1 MVRLFFPVLLCIG
14 ASALGQ
20 VPVTLTSR
28 VDSKGSGE
36 ALVTNLKAVPL
47 TSYLIQIFLE
57 PCNPS
62 PRPEV
67 FRASD
72 SALASGGAPI
82 AQFQSRTEPLGIA
95 HCNKVGVSV
104 PGRAELK
111 AAIYQD
117 GSSFGEPKWVNSLL
131 DCRRFELEQIE
142 TVLTKL
148 RSETGRV
155 RAKTLES
162 DIDEALAAAQEKKNF
177 AFACPLDVRELALEN
192 LKAGAESSQSVQIA
206 RTLELFERL
215 RNTLLSSR
223 PSPR

>member
-1 MVRLFFPVLLCIG
+1 MVRLFFPVLLCVG
-14 ASALGQ
+14 ASAWGQ

-28 VDSKGSGE
+28 VDSSGSGE
-36 ALVTNLKAVPL
+36 ALITNLKPVPL
-47 TSYLIQIFLE
+47 TAYLIQIFLE

-72 SALASGGAPI
+72 SALTPGGSPI
-82 AQFQSRTEPLGIA
+82 AQFQSRMEPLGIA

-111 AAIYQD
+111 AAIFED
-117 GSSFGEPKWVNSLL
+117 GSSFGEPKWVKSLL

-148 RSETGRV
+148 RGEAGRA
-155 RAKTLES
+155 RGKTLDA
-162 DIDEALAAAQEKKNF
+162 DIDEALAREKKSF
-177 AFACPLDVRELALEN
+177 AFSCALDVRELALEN

-215 RNTLLSSR
+215 RITLLSSR
-223 PSPR
+223 PSAR

>member
-14 ASALGQ
+14 ASASGQ

-28 VDSKGSGE
+28 VDSKGNGE
-36 ALVTNLKAVPL
+36 ALITNLKAVPL
-47 TSYLIQIFLE
+47 TAYLIQIFLE

-62 PRPEV
+62 PRPDV

-72 SALASGGAPI
+72 SALTPGGAPI

-104 PGRAELK
+104 PGKAELK
-111 AAIYQD
+111 AAIYED

-148 RSETGRV
+148 RGEAGRA
-155 RAKTLES
+155 RGKSLEA
-162 DIDEALAAAQEKKNF
+162 DIDEALAAAQEKKSF
-177 AFACPLDVRELALEN
+177 AFSCPLDVRELTLESLN
-192 LKAGAESSQSVQIA
+192 AGAESSQSVQIA
-206 RTLELFERL
+206 RTIALFERL